1 MTVNRIV
8 RIIAGFFIMLS
19 LGLAHAM
26 GQVDMTQMSF
36 LWFTAF
42 VGVNLFQSGF
52 TTFCPLDTILAKL
65 GVPVTAPEGCS
76 TGRCG

>member
-1 MTVNRIV
+1 
-8 RIIAGFFIMLS
+8 
-19 LGLAHAM
+19 
-26 GQVDMTQMSF
+26 MTQMSF

-52 TTFCPLDTILAKL
+52 TTFCPLDTILARL
-65 GVPVTAPEGCS
+65 GVPVNAPEGCS